1 MRRAGLIALA
11 ILLVTAPASAAEP
24 GSKCVSPRQDGW
36 ARPVE
41 LKNATNFNLYRVT
54 KAFYRS
60 AQPNEKAFAAL
71 DDQLRIRTVVSLR
84 AFHSD
89 ETFARGLSSRLAP
102 RIPMRTWHVESGDV
116 VKARKQVR
124 QASPDALCWCI
135 VSTAAIAPDL

>member
-1 MRRAGLIALA
+1 
-11 ILLVTAPASAAEP
+11 
-24 GSKCVSPRQDGW
+24 VSPRQDGW

-41 LKNATNFNLYRVT
+41 LKNATNFNRYRVT

-60 AQPNEKAFAAL
+60 AQPNVKAFAAL
-71 DDQLRIRTVVSLR
+71 DDQLRTVVSLR

-89 ETFARGLSSRLAP
+89 ETFARGLSSRLAQ
-102 RIPMRTWHVESGDV
+102 RIPMHTWHVEWGDV
-116 VKARKQVR
+116 VKARKEVR